1 MLHEVHLAD
10 KRHIIF
16 YGLEKNNGDILM
28 LEFEKSLVL
37 PIHYSVS
44 PSNISTNVAIL
55 TVLKNGHC
63 EIQLYVKA
71 NKMQLLSTFDS
82 ES

>member
-10 KRHIIF
+10 KKHIIF
-16 YGLEKNNGDILM
+16 HGLGKKNGDILM
-28 LEFEKSLVL
+28 LESKKFLVL

-44 PSNISTNVAIL
+44 PSNIGMNVAIL
-55 TVLKNGHC
+55 TILKNGRS
-63 EIQLYVKA
+63 EIRLYEKA
-71 NKMQLLSTFDS
+71 NKIQLLSTFDS